1 MNGKRHP
8 AMDWQQFQR
17 DLMKQMPFI
26 GKDLDA
32 GNLSNFVQKAIGEF
46 LPKAVPGWQGIL
58 PAFNKEI
65 DYELFE
71 THRSIFVRCKL
82 PEGTSP
88 RSVRFF
94 ATRRKLKIEHGSE
107 SQEIPL
113 PSDIN
118 TGRTIA
124 RFHEGVLE
132 IRMPKIN
139 HAEPFREI
147 FIRDS

>member
-17 DLMKQMPFI
+17 DLLKRMPII
-26 GKDLDA
+26 GKDLDM
-32 GNLSNFVQKAIGEF
+32 GSLSEFVRKAIGEA
-46 LPKAVPGWQGIL
+46 LPKAVPGLQGIWS
-58 PAFNKEI
+58 PFSKEI

-94 ATRRKLKIEHGSE
+94 AARRKLRIEHGGE
-107 SQEIPL
+107 QLEIPL

-118 TGRTIA
+118 TARTIA

-132 IRMPKIN
+132 IRMPKLAQN
-139 HAEPFREI
+139 EPFREI